1 VIPDFIHNFKAA
13 GKINMMTTGAEER
26 QFLHTRDCARAMTSL
41 MMNFQKIKEDG
52 REYVDI
58 TSFEWTSI
66 KDIATRIAGDSV
78 TASERVDTT
87 QTLKNEPDEYRLKF
101 WQPEISLENG
111 IEDLFNNNLA

>member
-1 VIPDFIHNFKAA
+1 
-13 GKINMMTTGAEER
+13 
-26 QFLHTRDCARAMTSL
+26 
-41 MMNFQKIKEDG
+41 MMNFQKIKED

-66 KDIATRIAGDSV
+66 KDIATRIAGDNV

-87 QTLKNEPDEYRLKF
+87 QTLKNEPDEYMLKF

-111 IEDLFNNNLA
+111 LQELLHGSSD